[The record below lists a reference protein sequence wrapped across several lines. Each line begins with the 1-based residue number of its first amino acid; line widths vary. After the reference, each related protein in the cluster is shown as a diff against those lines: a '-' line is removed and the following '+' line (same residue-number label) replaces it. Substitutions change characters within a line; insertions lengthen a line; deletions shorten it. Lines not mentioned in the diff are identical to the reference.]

1 MSIDFSPLPQNSG
14 NKAQNN
20 AVQPSQG
27 QNDSNFF
34 MTLLVAQIQNQNPL
48 EPSDPSAFVNQ
59 LVQFNQM
66 DNSKKMLGELQA
78 NSQMMRDLQVLTLGN
93 YVGSSVAVNGNSIS
107 LGKDTVSGQFSLES
121 AAKKVSLVI
130 TGADQQRT
138 VVDLGSKAAG
148 DATFSFDPKKLGLE
162 PGNYSLS
169 LQTDGKEKPAVEVF
183 GVIKSVNLSNG
194 LPTVS
199 LGGLG
204 EFPVAAISR
213 LKGHTV

>member
-1 MSIDFSPLPQNSG
+1 MSIDFSPVPQNSG
-14 NKAQNN
+14 NPAQNN
-20 AVQPSQG
+20 AVAPNQG

-48 EPSDPSAFVNQ
+48 EPSDPSEFVNQ
-59 LVQFNQM
+59 LVQLNQM

-93 YVGSSVAVNGNSIS
+93 YVGSSVAVNGDSVS
-107 LGKDTVSGQFSLES
+107 LDKETVSGQFSLES

-148 DATFSFDPKKLGLE
+148 DVTFSFDPKKLGLE

-169 LQTDGKEKPAVEVF
+169 LETDGKEKPVVEVF